1 MTTTRRRLTTI
12 LAALA
17 VACAPLVLHAAGGSA
32 AGAGTTT
39 AASGRSLFVSNCG
52 SCHTLKAAHTR
63 SSAGPN
69 LDRRFRRLRDPK
81 IRRIVLR
88 AVLRGDGAMPA
99 GILTGRR
106 ARTVAAY
113 VAKHTGRR

>member
-1 MTTTRRRLTTI
+1 MTTMRRLTIIFAT
-12 LAALA
+12 LA
-17 VACAPLVLHAAGGSA
+17 VAGAALVPHAARGSA
-32 AGAGTTT
+32 AGADST
-39 AASGRSLFVSNCG
+39 AVAHGRSLFVSTCG
-52 SCHTLKAAHTR
+52 SCHTLRAAHTR
-63 SSAGPN
+63 ASAGPN

-113 VAKHTGRR
+113 VAAHTGRR